1 MTNYI
6 GIEKDEVGIV
16 KDGSL
21 HCIIK
26 KTLQYEMLE
35 DLERLY
41 PDSRFQVVENN
52 CNSDALIDDDGI
64 III

>member
-1 MTNYI
+1 MK
-6 GIEKDEVGIV
+6 IEKDEVGIV

-26 KTLQYEMLE
+26 KALQYEMLE

-52 CNSDALIDDDGI
+52 LGKDALIDDDGI
-64 III
+64 LII